1 MRGKETKT
9 AKKERDKKE
18 REGGREKGETLEEI
32 RERERERGKIL
43 SNESYGAK
51 ESCDRERLNR
61 KR

>member
-9 AKKERDKKE
+9 AKKERDKRE
-18 REGGREKGETLEEI
+18 RGREKGETLEKIRE